1 VRNAILSANALRS
14 VQGLNREL
22 LALASFGG
30 APYGLDETGV
40 VKCLFKAA

>member
-30 APYGLDETGV
+30 APYGLDQ
-40 VKCLFKAA
+40 AAL